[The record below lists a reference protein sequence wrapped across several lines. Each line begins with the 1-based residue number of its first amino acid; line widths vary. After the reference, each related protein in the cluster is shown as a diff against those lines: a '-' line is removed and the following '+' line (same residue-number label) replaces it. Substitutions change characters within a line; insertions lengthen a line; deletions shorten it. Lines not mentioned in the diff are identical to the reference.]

1 MIHKLSGLGIR
12 IFIGVDSLPISKQAL
27 AGIEAAAEWNPHG
40 ARILLSILKEFPSW
54 VKYKRDDYGPLS
66 LILYGTNHR
75 QELLP
80 GVTIPVKSGRFP
92 DEFVPAFKALG
103 SEWRKHQIS
112 VAELAHALE
121 VCLKRKG

>member
-1 MIHKLSGLGIR
+1 MSISKLPPAGIR
-12 IFIGVDSLPISKQAL
+12 
-27 AGIEAAAEWNPHG
+27 AAAEWNRHG

-66 LILYGTNHR
+66 LILYGTDHR

-92 DEFVPAFKALG
+92 DEFMPAFKAFG

-121 VCLKRKG
+121 VYLKRKE